1 MKKEDTNRTKWIHL
15 RMTPAEMNLLRSRFE
30 KSICPKLSDFA
41 RKNLLEKPVVLKYR
55 NQSVDHFIAEISRL
69 RNDLN
74 AAGGNYNQ
82 AVRKLHSLE
91 HIPDF
96 KNWILSYEEDKKV
109 LFESIE
115 KIKICVFK
123 MAEKW
128 LQ

>member
-15 RMTPAEMNLLRSRFE
+15 RLTPSEMNLLRSRFE

-55 NQSVDHFIAEISRL
+55 NQSIDDFIAEINRL

-74 AAGGNYNQ
+74 AVGSNYNQ
-82 AVRKLHSLE
+82 AVRKLHSLQ
-91 HIPDF
+91 HVPDF
-96 KNWILSYEEDKKV
+96 KNWILSYEEDKKM